1 MADVTAY
8 MGVDP
13 ALADIRR
20 EGSVERGEIRYDVAT
35 RAGDIRRE
43 TAEGISEVRYDVATR
58 TADNRY
64 ANAIGQS
71 DIRKEQAIGFGDT
84 RYAIAEH
91 SEATN
96 RDVLTSGFNTNVK
109 VDEAADKIQQ
119 RAADFYIAGQA
130 RDFDNSRDLAAL
142 KAFTDMSSQK
152 LSSEILLATEKAA
165 TANALAS
172 EKVAAAVALESAR
185 LGTAVALGQSQIS
198 KEVAESKY
206 DLSKQ
211 MAYENEKT
219 RDLIND
225 LKNSD
230 LNRQLIE
237 RNSDINY
244 YRQDCNRWEGL
255 YGNGQFAQLASQ
267 INALQSNLAETRQ
280 GLYNF
285 GTMAGV
291 GQSSNQNQVR

>member
-20 EGSVERGEIRYDVAT
+20 E
-35 RAGDIRRE
+35 
-43 TAEGISEVRYDVATR
+43 
-58 TADNRY
+58 
-64 ANAIGQS
+64 
-71 DIRKEQAIGFGDT
+71 QAVGFGHVT
-84 RYAIAEH
+84 QTVAEH

-96 RDVLTSGFNTNVK
+96 RDVLTSGYQTQVK

-119 RAADFYIAGQA
+119 RATDYFIAEQS
-130 RDFDNSRDLAAL
+130 RDFDSARDLGAL
-142 KAFTDMSSQK
+142 RSQIDLANQK
-152 LSSEILLATEKAA
+152 LSTEILLAAERGA
-165 TANALAS
+165 TAA
-172 EKVAAAVALESAR
+172 ALESAKVAA
-185 LGTAVALGQSQIS
+185 AVALGQSQIS
-198 KEVAESKY
+198 KEIAESKY
-206 DLSKQ
+206 EVSRQISDDG
-211 MAYENEKT
+211 EKT
-219 RDLIND
+219 RALIND

-230 LNRQLIE
+230 LNRMLIE

-244 YRQDCNRWEGL
+244 YRNDCARWEGL